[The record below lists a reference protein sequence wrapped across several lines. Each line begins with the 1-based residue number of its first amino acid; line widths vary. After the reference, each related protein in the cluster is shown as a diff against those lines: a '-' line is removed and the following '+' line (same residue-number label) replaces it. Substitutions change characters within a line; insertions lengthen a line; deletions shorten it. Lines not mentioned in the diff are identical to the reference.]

1 MSASTHA
8 STADA
13 SGRERTIQEP
23 RDSREELLRE
33 VRDLETRRRQSRRG
47 APLWYFLSVAA
58 HLAVF
63 GLVVWFTPLREVVKD
78 AVRKAPTRPVQSV
91 QSVQRMSRLIE
102 RAQERTVRSDA
113 LAVRDVREQLEAIRE
128 EFASNY
134 VAYASASAK
143 EAVPNLERMLSE
155 ASRQSESVSRQMR
168 ERLRPAAE
176 LARQKALENPEQ
188 ANPVVEDFAA
198 KQMEA
203 MKVQNEVTKALE
215 QALNLAQLSVMPETA
230 KRIESASRKQHE
242 AFEAQ
247 QAVKGELE
255 RARHE
260 ALVAHVRQKQL
271 RDTHLWKS
279 NLTNQMAQANRE
291 LAQIEQ
297 RKADHRTEVAAHQGK
312 KQAAEAIVERLKR
325 EAPKL
330 SSADDLAANR
340 REREQAERT
349 IRDAERFMAAKARDV
364 EQLDKRREQHEKR
377 VARLRE
383 DVRKVNLREASQ
395 VAEIRLGQEAAGR
408 AKNRLTVLQEQAL
421 RRQQEV
427 ARLLSDAMKEGRRE
441 VPKPELLAQRVVA
454 ESREG
459 ARSLGRMDVAELY
472 RSARSEEARIVETY
486 RDVRALERAMLA
498 NMSLEMARKMTDA
511 ATPNR
516 REIDTSVLREDV
528 RTAAQLEAF
537 KARLGEVVRETSSI
551 RASVESLLSTAAA
564 SRRAHS
570 EGFSVGFINE
580 RAAQLRRESAA
591 AAEDEGQ
598 VAKDLTGDSSG
609 ARPESQGTFP
619 GLPAVTRAQEMPG
632 QVFGRT
638 ISPRGVKGQWM
649 AITSW
654 YVIGPFPNPQRVN
667 IDRKFPPETVLD
679 LDATYVGKDGRL
691 IRWAYLQAPRARI
704 MPKNAEP
711 YGIWYAYTEVRCE
724 QACDLWV
731 AVGSDDKSKIWL
743 NDQVIWESV
752 PWHKEWRINEGYRK
766 VHFKAG
772 RNRILYRI
780 ENGQNTMGWSM
791 ILATSAIKE

>member
-1 MSASTHA
+1 M
-8 STADA
+8 
-13 SGRERTIQEP
+13 QEH

-33 VRDLETRRRQSRRG
+33 VRDLEARRRRARKG
-47 APLWYFLSVAA
+47 APLWYLFSVVA

-63 GLVVWFTPLREVVKD
+63 GLVVWFTPLREVVKE
-78 AVRKAPTRPVQSV
+78 AVQKNRTRPAQSV

-102 RAQERTVRSDA
+102 RAQESTVRSDA
-113 LAVRDVREQLEAIRE
+113 AAVRDVREQLEAIRE

-134 VAYASASAK
+134 VAYAADAAK

-155 ASRQSESVSRQMR
+155 ANRQSESVSRQMR

-176 LARQKALENPEQ
+176 LARQKALEHPEQ
-188 ANPVVEDFAA
+188 SNPVVEDFSA

-230 KRIESASRKQHE
+230 KRVEAASRKQNE

-247 QAVKGELE
+247 QAVKSELE

-271 RDTHLWKS
+271 RDTRSWKS

-297 RKADHRTEVAAHQGK
+297 RKADYRTEAADRQGK
-312 KQAAEAIVERLKR
+312 KQAAEAIVERLKL

-330 SSADDLAANR
+330 RSADDLAANR
-340 REREQAERT
+340 RDREQAERT

-364 EQLDKRREQHEKR
+364 ENLDKRREQHEKR

-395 VAEIRLGQEAAGR
+395 VAEIRLGQEAATR
-408 AKNRLTVLQEQAL
+408 AKNRLTALQDQAA

-427 ARLLSDAMKEGRRE
+427 ARLLSDAMKEAKRE
-441 VPKPELLAQRVVA
+441 VPKPELLAQRVVE
-454 ESREG
+454 ESREA
-459 ARSLGRMDVAELY
+459 ARSLRRMDVAELY
-472 RSARSEEARIVETY
+472 REARSEEARIVETY
-486 RDVRALERAMLA
+486 RDVRALERAMLS
-498 NMSLEMARKMTDA
+498 NMSLETARKMTDA

-516 REIDTSVLREDV
+516 REIDTAVLKEDV
-528 RTAAQLEAF
+528 RTAAKLEAY
-537 KARLGEVVRETSSI
+537 KAKLGEVVRETSSI
-551 RASVESLLSTAAA
+551 RASVEALLSTASA

-570 EGFSVGFINE
+570 EGFSVSFINE
-580 RAAQLRRESAA
+580 RAAQLRRENEA

-598 VAKDLTGDSSG
+598 VAKDLTKASPASASG
-609 ARPESQGTFP
+609 AHGQAGAPNGPLPESKGTLP

-649 AITSW
+649 AINSW

-691 IRWAYLQAPRARI
+691 IRWTYLQAPRARI

-780 ENGQNTMGWSM
+780 ENGQNTMGWSL